1 LGAADASEKVS
12 PGRGG
17 HPVEFRDGA
26 ERGSEGT
33 RIPFVDPNT
42 MKMKRRG
49 TSITSVQPVS
59 HSCHVLVLGGGLA
72 GCMAAIRAAELDDQV
87 ILLDKSN
94 PERSGCAA
102 TGIDHIWA
110 YFPEIQE
117 AEGVSLDDLV
127 QDHVENIAKGL
138 INRKILH
145 YIAETS
151 LDRILDLERFGAR
164 IRYDDSTL
172 PGRFRLQYQLHRC
185 RNTLHFDGRDVK
197 RLLVRAARARGVEIL
212 GRIMVAD
219 LLIRDGQI
227 AGAVG
232 YGTRDGRLHLFRSK
246 AVVMATGRPNRL
258 YKTETGLAFNTR
270 MPPALT
276 GDGKAA
282 MFRAGAEIINMEF
295 VSIPGRWS
303 SKNLV
308 RGGGLPGGSYQPPG
322 IGLNAFGE
330 VIRPRNHELESYGEK
345 WQGTSTGTGT
355 GRTFMS
361 ELKAGRG
368 PIFADMSWG
377 SEADQEYMRWALSNE
392 GSGSALLHL
401 MDRYNLD
408 FRRHKIEI
416 SPLEPEHSAAAA
428 GGPIIDSNC
437 QTTLPG
443 LFAAGDE
450 AGGIPQSVVPGA
462 LTMGYLAGESAA
474 RFARKIRT
482 MPDGDGADLVSDFCR
497 QIISRKRGDSWED
510 AQAALQ
516 NVMSYYNCEIKSET
530 MARRGLENLSY
541 LKDAM
546 RLVARNPHEM
556 AHCLEVRNLI
566 ECAEMILRAT
576 IERRESRYGLLR
588 RADFPERD
596 DENFFCFL
604 AQRKEKGRVVFE
616 KRFPEA

>member
-1 LGAADASEKVS
+1 
-12 PGRGG
+12 
-17 HPVEFRDGA
+17 
-26 ERGSEGT
+26 
-33 RIPFVDPNT
+33 
-42 MKMKRRG
+42 
-49 TSITSVQPVS
+49 
-59 HSCHVLVLGGGLA
+59 
-72 GCMAAIRAAELDDQV
+72 MAAIRAAELDDQV

-462 LTMGYLAGESAA
+462 LTMDPRRGRSGPRLGLLQTDHQPEERGLVGGCPGRPPERHELLQLRDQVRDHGETGTRESLLPEGRHAVGGSESPRDGTLSGGEKPDRVRRDDLAGDD
-474 RFARKIRT
+474 R
-482 MPDGDGADLVSDFCR
+482 
-497 QIISRKRGDSWED
+497 
-510 AQAALQ
+510 AQGEPLWPFEA
-516 NVMSYYNCEIKSET
+516 
-530 MARRGLENLSY
+530 G
-541 LKDAM
+541 
-546 RLVARNPHEM
+546 RLP
-556 AHCLEVRNLI
+556 
-566 ECAEMILRAT
+566 
-576 IERRESRYGLLR
+576 G
-588 RADFPERD
+588 
-596 DENFFCFL
+596 
-604 AQRKEKGRVVFE
+604 KGR
-616 KRFPEA
+616 